1 MNLQNTSTTATALKQ
16 RVGGLTLMSVFTLF
30 WASVAFYA
38 FANSAFKFLL
48 LIFPLLSILFAYH
61 AIQFGRLA
69 KGLPTEVATNS
80 EEEKKRKRL
89 FLIIT
94 SAEGLGIFLAV
105 NIATNLGHPE
115 LRIPA
120 MALVV
125 GLHFF
130 PLAKVFKRKM
140 DYYLGAWS
148 TIIALVAIGLSLNK
162 TFSPPG
168 MLEFTGIGLAMAT
181 SLYGLNMISGIFP
194 ANQN

>member
-1 MNLQNTSTTATALKQ
+1 MKLQNSSTTATALRQ
-16 RVGGLTLMSVFTLF
+16 RVGGLILMSVFTLF
-30 WASVAFYA
+30 WASVAFFA
-38 FANSAFKFLL
+38 FANSAYKFML
-48 LIFPLLSILFAYH
+48 LIFPTLSVFFTYQ

-69 KGLPTEVATNS
+69 KALPDEVSANP

-120 MALVV
+120 LALVV

-130 PLAKVFKRKM
+130 PLAKVFKRNM

-162 TFSPPG
+162 TWSPPG

-181 SLYGLNMISGIFP
+181 SIYGLNMARHLPSRCR
-194 ANQN
+194 